1 MVNKYYEKYKETL
14 RKKTRERHQ
23 NLYEQE
29 KDKRRKKVRDRDKN
43 LPEEKKTK
51 TALVYE
57 KIFNTKSNS

>member
-29 KDKRRKKVRDRDKN
+29 KDKRRKKVRDREN
-43 LPEEKKTK
+43 LPEEKKQK
-51 TALVYE
+51 LR
-57 KIFNTKSNS
+57 